1 MGKILL
7 GVLAGVVVAGV
18 VYYLNDPEKAKAQ
31 FNDLLD
37 KANDAASQAKDAFN
51 QKMDEAKNMA

>member
-1 MGKILL
+1 MNKILL
-7 GVLAGVVVAGV
+7 GVLDGVVVAGV

-51 QKMDEAKNMA
+51 KKMEEANNLA